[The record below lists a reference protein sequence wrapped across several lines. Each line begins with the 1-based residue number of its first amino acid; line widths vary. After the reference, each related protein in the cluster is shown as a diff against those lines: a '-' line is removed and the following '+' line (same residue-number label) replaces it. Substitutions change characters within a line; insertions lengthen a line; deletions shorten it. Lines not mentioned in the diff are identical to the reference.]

1 MADTKYNFTNTM
13 KSKVID
19 MDTIQPLIRAI
30 YQDRI
35 LEDQTLDENFL
46 DTTFFDNSA
55 IDFGKF
61 DSNIALGQVLTF
73 YKRRDVK
80 PLDNVAVDNL
90 NYKSGITCGG
100 QLDLACSIPCGG
112 EAPTFQMDEF
122 RLSKRYAAMA
132 QHCLVTERFMTEV
145 DFMAQFR
152 ESVEAQKFVYA
163 LDVWNKAVS
172 DGIATTQAVKDP
184 RLVNAKGSLAGKL
197 TKHFWDLSTIAPDQQ
212 ISAINTAYRYMTSNF
227 KGSFEVF
234 GTTELAQNIDM
245 AIAQSG
251 FFNSTGNVLS
261 GIELGSVYHG
271 MITPKVLPAQLSGV
285 KLNIIPNGQNFYK
298 NGKDFHPLYSE
309 DDQSMYVVIASRDA
323 FAHHTI
329 DGGVYKTGGND
340 CANMTEKI
348 TQLWYAGMK
357 TVFPEKVLVI
367 KLAVPALSFDSFNFC
382 CGSDKAAAKPAAIAA

>member
-1 MADTKYNFTNTM
+1 MADTKYNYTNTM

-35 LEDQTLDENFL
+35 LEDPTLDESYL

-55 IDFGKF
+55 IDFATF
-61 DSNIALGQVLTF
+61 DKNIALGQVLTF

-100 QLDLACSIPCGG
+100 QLDLPCSIPCGG
-112 EAPTFQMDEF
+112 EAPTFEMDEF
-122 RLSKRYAAMA
+122 RLNKRYAAMA
-132 QHCLVTERFMTEV
+132 QHCLVTDRFMTEV
-145 DFMAQFR
+145 DFMEQFR
-152 ESVEAQKFVYA
+152 KSVEDQKFVYA
-163 LDVWNKAVS
+163 LDVWNKLVG
-172 DGIATTQAVKDP
+172 DGIATKQAVVDP
-184 RLVNAKGSLAGKL
+184 MISGAKGALAGKL
-197 TKHFWDLSTIAPDQQ
+197 TKHFWDLSTIQPDQQ
-212 ISAINTAYRYMTSNF
+212 IAAINLAYRYMTSNF

-234 GTTELAQNIDM
+234 GTSELASSIDM

-261 GIELGSVYHG
+261 GITLGSVYHG

-298 NGKDFHPLYSE
+298 AGKDFHPLYSE

-329 DGGVYKTGGND
+329 DGGIYKTGGND
-340 CANMTEKI
+340 CANMVEKI

-367 KLAVPALSFDSFNFC
+367 KLAVPALSLDSFNFC
-382 CGSDKAAAKPAAIAA
+382 CGGDKTPAARAA

>member
-1 MADTKYNFTNTM
+1 MAVNKYNYTNDM

-35 LEDQTLDENFL
+35 LEDPTLDENFL

-55 IDFGKF
+55 IDFGTF
-61 DSNIALGQVLTF
+61 DKNIALGQVLTF

-90 NYKSGITCGG
+90 TYKSGITCGG
-100 QLDLACSIPCGG
+100 QLELACSIPCGG
-112 EAPTFQMDEF
+112 EAPTFEPDEF

-145 DFMAQFR
+145 DFMEQFR
-152 ESVEAQKFVYA
+152 KSVEDQKFVYA
-163 LDVWNKAVS
+163 LDVWNKLVG
-172 DGIATTQAVKDP
+172 DGIATKQATVDP
-184 RLVNAKGSLAGKL
+184 RLVNAKAPFAGKL
-197 TKHFWDLSTIAPDQQ
+197 AKHFWDLSTIAADQQ
-212 ISAINTAYRYMTSNF
+212 IAAVNAAYRYMTSNF

-234 GTTELAQNIDM
+234 GTVELAQNIDM

-261 GIELGSVYHG
+261 GITLGSVYHG

-285 KLNIIPNGQNFYK
+285 KLNIIPSGQNFYK
-298 NGKDFHPLYSE
+298 EGKNFHPLYSE
-309 DDQSMYVVIASRDA
+309 DNQSMYVVIASRDA

-329 DGGVYKTGGND
+329 DGGIYKTGGND
-340 CANMTEKI
+340 CANMVEKI

-367 KLAVPALSFDSFNFC
+367 KLAVPAFSLDSFNFC
-382 CGSDKAAAKPAAIAA
+382 CDEKAAAPVAG